1 MLPKQEW
8 EWSPGAFDPAPVIP
22 RPDSCT
28 PSRWDGPPWA
38 YEPAPAPC
46 LPPEPAPALPPT
58 IQLGQAAGG
67 TVDAG
72 FSFADLFP
80 DY

>member
-1 MLPKQEW
+1 
-8 EWSPGAFDPAPVIP
+8 
-22 RPDSCT
+22 
-28 PSRWDGPPWA
+28 
-38 YEPAPAPC
+38 
-46 LPPEPAPALPPT
+46 LPPT